1 MDEFVT
7 KMHFDKGILKCLT
20 LEMDILLSNLIQSL
34 PNIRD
39 LLYLPNMFFCYPRK
53 TSNKLSTQE
62 IIYYIN

>member
-20 LEMDILLSNLIQSL
+20 LEMDILLSNLIKVL

-39 LLYLPNMFFCYPRK
+39 LLYLPNIIFFCYPRK
-53 TSNKLSTQE
+53 TSNKL
-62 IIYYIN
+62 